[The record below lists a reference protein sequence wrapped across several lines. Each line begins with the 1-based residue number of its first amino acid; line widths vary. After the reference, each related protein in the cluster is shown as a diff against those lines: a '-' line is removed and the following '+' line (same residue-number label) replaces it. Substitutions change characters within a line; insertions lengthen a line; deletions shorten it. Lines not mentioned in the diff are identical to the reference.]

1 MKTRLLHVWEVLTS
15 SYWFVPTLIVLAS
28 IGLAFGMLAIDR
40 AWPEYGADWRW
51 LYSGGADGAR
61 ALLSAVAGSI
71 ITVAGVVFSITIM
84 TLTQASSQFGP
95 RLLRTFMRDT
105 ANQVVL
111 GVFLATFI
119 YCLLVLRRVL
129 PEDQGGFVPHISVT
143 IAVLLA
149 MASIAVLIYYIHH
162 ISTMLQAPN
171 VVAAVGRD
179 LDHAIR
185 HIFPEGI
192 GQEAMEGAEEA
203 HLPPDFEHRAQIIC
217 PTRDGYIQA
226 IDGDGLI
233 ELAVEHDL
241 LLRLDQRPGQYA
253 MREDPLLHVWPA
265 DRLTDRIA
273 GQLANAFIIG
283 RQRTSE
289 QDVEYAIDQMVEIA
303 VRALSAGIN
312 DPFTARTC
320 VDWLGAGL
328 SRIARQDLPTACCY
342 DDRGTLRLLVSSIS
356 TFSGLADAA
365 FDQIRQYGRG
375 SVAVQIRLL
384 EVIGRIGRQARND
397 EQRQALRRH
406 LEMVHRQ
413 ARETIFEDLD
423 RRVIEERYR
432 LAMEAVNRT

>member
-15 SYWFVPTLIVLAS
+15 SYWFVPSLIVLAS
-28 IGLAFGMLAIDR
+28 IGLAFGMLAVDR
-40 AWPEYGADWRW
+40 TWPDYGADWRW

-119 YCLLVLRRVL
+119 YCLLVLRRIYG
-129 PEDQGGFVPHISVT
+129 EDEGDFVPHVAVT

-179 LDHAIR
+179 LDHATS

-192 GQEAMEGAEEA
+192 GQEAMEGTEETQ
-203 HLPPDFEHRAQIIC
+203 LPPDFEHRARTVC

-226 IDGDGLI
+226 IDGDGLM

-241 LLRLDQRPGQYA
+241 LLRLDHRPGQYA
-253 MREDPLLHVWPA
+253 MRNDPLLHAWPA
-265 DRLTDRIA
+265 NRLTDGIA
-273 GQLANAFIIG
+273 GQLADAFIIG
-283 RQRTSE
+283 WQRTPE
-289 QDVEYAIDQMVEIA
+289 QDIEYAIDQMVEIA
-303 VRALSAGIN
+303 VRALSPGIN
-312 DPFTARTC
+312 DPYTARTC

-328 SRIARQDLPTACCY
+328 SRIAQQDLPTACCY
-342 DDRGTLRLLVSSIS
+342 DHRGTLRLLVSSIS
-356 TFSGLADAA
+356 TFPGLVDAA

-375 SVAVQIRLL
+375 SVGVQIRLV
-384 EVIGRIGRQARND
+384 EVIGRIARQARDD
-397 EQRQALRRH
+397 EQRKALRRH
-406 LEMVHRQ
+406 LEMVYRQ
-413 ARETIFEDLD
+413 AREAVFEDLD

-432 LAMEAVNRT
+432 LAMETLNRA